1 MTTRYFISVLEI
13 DINRTIAAFLFS
25 VYTQEFPLIVFS
37 ISLSTLRLLIQMSLM
52 FSFSFSGFLKLT
64 AAAALIN

>member
-13 DINRTIAAFLFS
+13 DINGTMAAFLFS
-25 VYTQEFPLIVFS
+25 VYTQEFPLVVFF
-37 ISLSTLRLLIQMSLM
+37 ISVSHRHLLIQISVM
-52 FSFSFSGFLKLT
+52 FSSSFSGFLKLT